1 MILRELNH
9 LTKTEFTEFL
19 ATIFEHSPWVAS
31 KAAEFRPFASIEE
44 LHKSMCEVVR
54 NSQEQEIIDLIRA
67 HPNLG
72 DKLEMSTES
81 THEQQGVGL
90 QNLSREEYAM
100 FQALNKKYMDTFGF
114 PFVLAVRGKTKN
126 DIREAM
132 EKRVNN
138 SQAIEYET
146 ALSEVFKIARFR
158 LEEKIQVEENV

>member
-9 LTKTEFTEFL
+9 LSKAEFTEYL
-19 ATIFEHSPWVAS
+19 ATIFEHSPWVAG
-31 KAAEFRPFASIEE
+31 KAADFRPFASMEE

-54 NSQEQEIIDLIRA
+54 NAQEQEVIDLIRA

-81 THEQQGVGL
+81 TQEQQGAGL
-90 QNLSREEYAM
+90 QNLSREEYET

-114 PFVLAVRGKTKN
+114 PFVLAVRGKTKD
-126 DIREAM
+126 DIRKSM
-132 EKRVNN
+132 EKRVDN
-138 SQAIEYET
+138 SQTDEYET
-146 ALSEVFKIARFR
+146 ALLEVFKIARFR